1 MGGQKLGAATKKM
14 ASGSGDKH
22 SSADMAYARRSS
34 ELTRHSPPDTIVYPS
49 DPMSGTTDSPN
60 VLYQP
65 HRSPQFG
72 REAEGGANLVR
83 GRAFSDASSTV
94 GLGLS
99 SQQPNVRHTPSQ
111 STSSFNNYPQV
122 QGSERPQ
129 SPYYGHDPSMG
140 PVSKKES
147 KAGGGSHAFSASVSG
162 GKVSNLFGNPKAKR
176 NSDEYQSLSPKQKS
190 KFSKF
195 INDLSQQSITGTK
208 HSTSPSQSRTMGSPP
223 PPPPPDKTQFRAT
236 SEGSGGKLKGFLS
249 DLNSR
254 DITGAKAG
262 EKSPRQNTSA
272 GTVGGRGG
280 RGRGGGGGGGGG
292 RGGGG
297 EGGGGLKGFM
307 ADLSQ
312 RDITGATEQDR
323 LAAQRRREQEV
334 THQPA
339 PPTMYDET
347 ASDWEVKL
355 ETMEDVLPHIRRDKL
370 AEALMQAGGDEQRAI
385 GLAVINSR

>member
-14 ASGSGDKH
+14 ASGAGDKH
-22 SSADMAYARRSS
+22 SSTDMAYARRSS
-34 ELTRHSPPDTIVYPS
+34 ELSRHSPPDTIVYPS
-49 DPMSGTTDSPN
+49 DPISGTFDSPK
-60 VLYQP
+60 VPYPPQP
-65 HRSPQFG
+65 SPQFG
-72 REAEGGANLVR
+72 RETEGGANLAR

-111 STSSFNNYPQV
+111 STSSFTNYPQV
-122 QGSERPQ
+122 QGSKRPQ
-129 SPYYGHDPSMG
+129 SPYYGRDPAMG

-147 KAGGGSHAFSASVSG
+147 KAGGGRHAFSASISG
-162 GKVSNLFGNPKAKR
+162 GKVSNLFGNPKAKH
-176 NSDEYQSLSPKQKS
+176 NSDEYGQSSSPKQKS

-195 INDLSQQSITGTK
+195 MNDLSQQSITGTK
-208 HSTSPSQSRTMGSPP
+208 QSTPPSQSRIMGSPP

-236 SEGSGGKLKGFLS
+236 SEGSVGKLKGFLS

-272 GTVGGRGG
+272 GAV
-280 RGRGGGGGGGGG
+280 GG

-297 EGGGGLKGFM
+297 AGGRGVGGGLKGFM
-307 ADLSQ
+307 ADLSK

-323 LAAQRRREQEV
+323 LAAQRRRGQEA

-339 PPTMYDET
+339 PTTLYDET

-355 ETMEDVLPHIRRDKL
+355 ESMGDVLPHIRRDKL
-370 AEALMQAGGDEQRAI
+370 AEALMQAEGDEQRAI